1 MTSAEAEARRL
12 LSSVAAELER
22 VAEEGG
28 EPTIAAGAREL
39 LGKLEGNRFHLVV
52 VGQFKRGKTSLL
64 NALVGEAVLPV
75 AVLPL
80 TSAVTILRY
89 GDRPGATVHF
99 ENGKQIAVGLDQIA
113 EYATE
118 AENPKNVKRV
128 GRVEVAYPS
137 ASLRDGVVLI
147 DTPGIASVYAHNT
160 QATHGFLPRIDAAV
174 FVTSPE
180 PPLTSAERDFLE
192 DLQKQVAK
200 IFVVMNKADLA
211 GAEELAEVVGFAE
224 RSLPEG
230 LAGAPILTVS
240 AKQGLEAKAKGDPA
254 LLERSGLAA
263 LESKLERFLRDEKS
277 AVLLRSAARRLV
289 GLMAEYGMYLALRVR
304 AVKMPVEEL
313 EAKIAIFDEQL
324 KLANQQQEDN
334 DLLLNGVVA
343 RLASGFEEEAMQF
356 AASQAGSMSAAVLQ
370 FMEQSRSLPRRKL
383 AAAADRFI
391 AERVREAFEAWR
403 GEFER
408 RAGTG
413 FREATIRFQRNVNE
427 VGRKVRET
435 AGGLFQVGI
444 ADFEMQEDLVWVEPS
459 GYYTDPLLEW
469 GLGGAPLLLPG
480 ALYYRHLRR
489 RASKRVREELE
500 RNAYR
505 AAYDFK
511 RRLNES
517 ASRFRRELNEK
528 LNGTTERIRA
538 AIETALAKH
547 RPGAVE
553 ADAFARKA
561 EASLEAIERM
571 RGSVVGALEPAGLGR
586 LEV

>member
-1 MTSAEAEARRL
+1 MSLGEAEARGVL
-12 LSSVAAELER
+12 CSVAGELAR
-22 VAEEGG
+22 AAEEGG
-28 EPTIAAGAREL
+28 EATIAAGAREL

-89 GDRPGATVHF
+89 GERVGATVHF
-99 ENGKQIAVGLDQIA
+99 ENGRQMAVGLDQIA

-118 AENPKNVKRV
+118 PENPMNAKRV
-128 GRVEVAYPS
+128 VRVEVAYPS

-160 QATHGFLPRIDAAV
+160 QATQGFLPRIDAAV

-180 PPLTSAERDFLE
+180 PPLTSAEREFLE
-192 DLQKQVAK
+192 DLHKQVAK
-200 IFVVMNKADLA
+200 IFVVMNKADLVGA
-211 GAEELAEVVGFAE
+211 GELAEVVGFAE

-230 LAGAPILTVS
+230 LAGTPVLVVS
-240 AKQGLEAKAKGDPA
+240 AKQGLEAKASGDAA
-254 LLERSGLAA
+254 LLERSGLGA
-263 LESKLERFLRDEKS
+263 LEAALERFLRDEKG
-277 AVLLRSAARRLV
+277 AVLVRSAARRLL

-324 KLANQQQEDN
+324 KVAKQQQEDN
-334 DLLLNGVVA
+334 DLLLKGVAA
-343 RLASGFEEEAMQF
+343 RLASGFEEEAMEF
-356 AASQAGSMSAAVLQ
+356 AASQTGSMRGAVLE
-370 FMEQSRSLPRRKL
+370 FVEQSRSLPRRKL

-391 AERVREAFEAWR
+391 EERVRESFEAWR
-403 GEFER
+403 AEFER
-408 RAGTG
+408 RASAG
-413 FREATIRFQRNVNE
+413 FREATMRFQRNVNE

-435 AGGLFQVGI
+435 AAGLFQVGI
-444 ADFEMQEDLVWVEPS
+444 ADFEMQEELVWVEPS
-459 GYYTDPLLEW
+459 GYYTDPLLNW

-517 ASRFRRELNEK
+517 ASQFRRELNEK

-538 AIETALAKH
+538 AIDAARAKH
-547 RPGAVE
+547 RPGAEE

-561 EASLEAIERM
+561 EASLEAVERL
-571 RGSVVGALEPAGLGR
+571 RESVVGALGPAGNGR
-586 LEV
+586 SEV

>member
-1 MTSAEAEARRL
+1 MSLAEAEARQL
-12 LSSVAAELER
+12 LSSVAGELER
-22 VAEEGG
+22 AAEEGG
-28 EPTIAAGAREL
+28 EATIAARAREL

-64 NALVGEAVLPV
+64 NAIVGEAVLPV

-80 TSAVTILRY
+80 TSAVTTLRF

-99 ENGKQIAVGLDQIA
+99 ENGQQIAVGLDRVA

-118 AENPKNVKRV
+118 AGNPRNVKRV
-128 GRVEVAYPS
+128 GRVEVGYPS

-147 DTPGIASVYAHNT
+147 DTPGIASVHAHNT
-160 QATHGFLPRIDAAV
+160 QATQGFLPRIDAAV

-192 DLQKQVAK
+192 DLHKQVAK
-200 IFVVMNKADLA
+200 IFVVMNKADLVEA
-211 GAEELAEVVGFAE
+211 AHLAEVVGFAQ
-224 RSLPEG
+224 RSLPEE
-230 LAGAPILTVS
+230 LSGAPVFTVS
-240 AKQGLEAKAKGDPA
+240 AKQALEAKANRDPA
-254 LLERSGLAA
+254 LLERSGLGA
-263 LESKLERFLRDEKS
+263 LEAELERFLREEKG
-277 AVLLRSAARRLV
+277 ALLVRSAARRLL

-324 KLANQQQEDN
+324 KVAKQQQEDN
-334 DLLLNGVVA
+334 DLLLKGVAA
-343 RLASGFEEEAMQF
+343 RLASGFEEEAMDF
-356 AASQAGSMSAAVLQ
+356 AGSQSASMSAAVLE
-370 FMEQSRSLPRRKL
+370 FMERSRSLPRLKL

-391 AERVREAFEAWR
+391 AEQVREAFEAWR
-403 GEFER
+403 AEFER
-408 RAGTG
+408 RAAAGV
-413 FREATIRFQRNVNE
+413 REATIRFERNVNE

-435 AGGLFQVGI
+435 AAGLFQVGI
-444 ADFEMQEDLVWVEPS
+444 ADFEMQEELVWVEPT
-459 GYYTDPLLEW
+459 GYYTDPLLDW

-489 RASKRVREELE
+489 RASQRVREELE

-538 AIETALAKH
+538 AIETALARH

-561 EASLEAIERM
+561 EASLEKIKRL
-571 RGSVVGALEPAGLGR
+571 RGGVVGALDSVGQGP